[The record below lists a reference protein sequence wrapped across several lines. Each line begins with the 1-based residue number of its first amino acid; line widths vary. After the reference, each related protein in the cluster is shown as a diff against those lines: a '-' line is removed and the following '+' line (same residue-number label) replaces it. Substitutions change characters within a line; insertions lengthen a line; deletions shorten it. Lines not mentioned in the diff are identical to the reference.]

1 MNHWKSLTFYRYV
14 GSVMFLYNDEFYLR
28 STNAADPLRDRF
40 IAATLSK
47 RKDNSQWLIL
57 LDQWLDQG
65 KWNDFPWLDQWQ
77 KNTTLST
84 HETCTDI
91 FT

>member
-40 IAATLSK
+40 IAATMSK

-57 LDQWLDQG
+57 LDQGHSHSMPLVRSMVRSG
-65 KWNDFPWLDQWQ
+65 KM
-77 KNTTLST
+77 
-84 HETCTDI
+84 E
-91 FT
+91 